1 MLLRHNN
8 QMMTNHSQ
16 QQNTTSSFARFSA
29 PERIAWLTVFGMEAV
44 ITVTL
49 SALTIIVYLKERSLR
64 KRTMYLVINQA
75 VADMFVGACVIVE
88 FWELGVS
95 FGFWK
100 IHHFSEPF
108 LSVNYVLWFV
118 FSPASFTN
126 LAAISLERTHAT
138 FHPLQH
144 RLLNKKIS
152 GAVIAA
158 VWITSWPF
166 ATIRLLYEIQ
176 ISNFEQYEHFLASY
190 YLLCLLC
197 LLIIVVSYSSIGIK
211 IVCGTQPH
219 HEGAVSRERRLTKT
233 LFVVTVVSF
242 LLALP
247 FVIFASCEKNALL
260 ATALISHRT
269 YLRLKLSF
277 VILFYAN
284 SLVNP
289 IIYAFRMAEFRRAL
303 FSVLHYRA
311 QAQSTP
317 VFHLDE
323 I

>member
-1 MLLRHNN
+1 
-8 QMMTNHSQ
+8 MTNHSQ

-88 FWELGVS
+88 FWQLGVS

-126 LAAISLERTHAT
+126 LTAISLERAHAT
-138 FHPLQH
+138 FRPFKH
-144 RLLNKKIS
+144 RFLKKKIF
-152 GAVIAA
+152 GVVIAA
-158 VWITSWPF
+158 VWITASLF
-166 ATIRLLYEIQ
+166 ASIRVLYEIQ
-176 ISNFEQYEHFLASY
+176 ILTFERYKYFFILYFS
-190 YLLCLLC
+190 LCLFC
-197 LLIIVVSYSSIGIK
+197 FLIITVSYSSIAIK
-211 IVCGTQPH
+211 IACGTQPH
-219 HEGAVSRERRLTKT
+219 HYGATTRERKLTKT
-233 LFVVTVVSF
+233 LFIVTVVSS

-247 FVIFASCEKNALL
+247 SITFKTCEIFALPSL
-260 ATALISHRT
+260 TIISAGT
-269 YLRLKLSF
+269 NLRLNYSF
-277 VILFYAN
+277 VVLFYAN

-289 IIYAFRMAEFRRAL
+289 IFYAFKMPEFRRAL
-303 FSVLHYRA
+303 FSFLPCRSQPQLIA
-311 QAQSTP
+311 P
-317 VFHLDE
+317 VFRLNE
-323 I
+323 M